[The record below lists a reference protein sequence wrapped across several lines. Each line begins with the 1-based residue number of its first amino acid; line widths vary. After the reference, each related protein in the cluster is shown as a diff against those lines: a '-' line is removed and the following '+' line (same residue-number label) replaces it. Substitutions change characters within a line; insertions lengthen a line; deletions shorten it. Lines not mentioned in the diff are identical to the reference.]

1 MRLRGVYLGWRVH
14 RFSQLSKASTVVAR
28 WRVHAAALL
37 GAGVVIFGAAAAYAQ
52 DDTAFH
58 ELETKYIF
66 GNFTV
71 GSSTGIEGEK
81 AFESENLI
89 NLGKR
94 GGRYG
99 ALQSVIEFEYVPNQF
114 TQIEFGP
121 IVSAYDIRGVPGLDD
136 RKSWGMSGFEAEFR
150 SVLIDRGALPFAV
163 TLAIEPEFHSLDET
177 SGATVINYG
186 LETKLQA
193 DAELI
198 KNRLYLG
205 FNLLYEPE
213 TTHNNVGSWDDES
226 TIGGSVA
233 LAWQIIPNVAI
244 GADLWYLRHY
254 DGLTFRTFTGDAVY
268 LGPTLYWKIDRKT
281 LLSAAWETQIAG
293 HEVGIP
299 GPFDLTDFSQ
309 TRARLLF
316 EHEF

>member
-1 MRLRGVYLGWRVH
+1 MAFVTLARRLWR
-14 RFSQLSKASTVVAR
+14 
-28 WRVHAAALL
+28 AAALL
-37 GAGVVIFGAAAAYAQ
+37 GVGVIAFGATAARAQ
-52 DDTAFH
+52 DDAAFH

-254 DGLTFRTFTGDAVY
+254 DGLTIRTFTGDAVY

>member
-1 MRLRGVYLGWRVH
+1 MHLRGVYLRWRVH
-14 RFSQLSKASTVVAR
+14 RFSHLSKASTVVAR
-28 WRVHAAALL
+28 WRVHVAALL

-66 GNFTV
+66 GSFTI

-89 NLGKR
+89 SLGKR

-99 ALQSVIEFEYVPNQF
+99 ALQSVAEFEYVPNQF

-213 TTHNNVGSWDDES
+213 TTHNTVGSWDDES

-254 DGLTFRTFTGDAVY
+254 DGLTIRTFTGDAVY

>member
-1 MRLRGVYLGWRVH
+1 MH
-14 RFSQLSKASTVVAR
+14 RFFQPSGKSMLLAR
-28 WRVHAAALL
+28 WLCRTAALL
-37 GAGVVIFGAAAAYAQ
+37 GAGIVVFGAAAARA
-52 DDTAFH
+52 DDDSAFH

-81 AFESENLI
+81 AFESENRI
-89 NLGKR
+89 DLGKR

-99 ALQSVIEFEYVPNQF
+99 ALQSVFEFEYTPNQF

-121 IVSAYDIRGVPGLDD
+121 ILSAHDIRGVPGLDD
-136 RKSWGMSGFEAEFR
+136 RTAAGIGGFEAAFR
-150 SVLIDRGALPFAV
+150 SVLLDRGALPLAV
-163 TLAIEPEFHSLDET
+163 TLAIEPEFHSIDET
-177 SGATVINYG
+177 SGAHVVNYG

-213 TTHNNVGSWDDES
+213 TTRNDLGGWDDES

-268 LGPTLYWKIDRKT
+268 LGPTLYWKIDRKM

-293 HEVGIP
+293 HEIGMP

-316 EHEF
+316 EYEF

>member
-1 MRLRGVYLGWRVH
+1 MPARRLVG
-14 RFSQLSKASTVVAR
+14 
-28 WRVHAAALL
+28 AAALL
-37 GAGVVIFGAAAAYAQ
+37 GAAIVVFGAAAARAE
-52 DDTAFH
+52 DDSAFH
-58 ELETKYIF
+58 EIETKYIF
-66 GNFTV
+66 GSFTI

-89 NLGKR
+89 SLGKR
-94 GGRYG
+94 GGHYG
-99 ALQSVIEFEYVPNQF
+99 ALQSVLEFEYTPTQYS
-114 TQIEFGP
+114 QIEFGP

-136 RKSWGMSGFEAEFR
+136 RSSAGIGGFEAEFR
-150 SVLIDRGALPFAV
+150 SVLVDRGTLPFAV

-177 SGATVINYG
+177 SGAQVTNYG
-186 LETKLQA
+186 LETKLEA

-213 TTHNNVGSWDDES
+213 TTGNDLGGWDDES

-268 LGPTLYWKIDRKT
+268 LGPTLYWKIDRKM

-293 HEVGIP
+293 HEIGIP

-309 TRARLLF
+309 TRARLLL
-316 EHEF
+316 EYEF

>member
-1 MRLRGVYLGWRVH
+1 MRLRGVRLGWRMH
-14 RFSQLSKASTVVAR
+14 RFSQSCKTSATLAR
-28 WRVHAAALL
+28 RLCRTAALL
-37 GAGVVIFGAAAAYAQ
+37 GAGIVAFGAAAARAD

-71 GSSTGIEGEK
+71 GSATGIEGEM
-81 AFESENLI
+81 AFDSENLI
-89 NLGKR
+89 SLGKR
-94 GGRYG
+94 SGRYG
-99 ALQSVIEFEYVPNQF
+99 ASQSVLEFEYTPNQF
-114 TQIEFGP
+114 MQIEFGP
-121 IVSAYDIRGVPGLDD
+121 IVSAHDIRGVPGLDD
-136 RKSWGMSGFEAEFR
+136 RTTAGIGGFEAEFR
-150 SVLIDRGALPFAV
+150 SVLLDRGALPLAV
-163 TLAIEPEFHSLDET
+163 TLAVEPEFHSLDET
-177 SGATVINYG
+177 SGAKVVNYG
-186 LETKLQA
+186 LGTKLEA

-213 TTHNNVGSWDDES
+213 TTHNDVGSWDDES

-268 LGPTLYWKIDRKT
+268 LGPTFFWHISRKV
-281 LLSAAWETQIAG
+281 LMSAAWETQIAG
-293 HEVGIP
+293 HEIGIP
-299 GPFDLTDFSQ
+299 GPFDLTDFSR

-316 EHEF
+316 EFEF

>member
-1 MRLRGVYLGWRVH
+1 MLLRSLRH
-14 RFSQLSKASTVVAR
+14 ATV
-28 WRVHAAALL
+28 LL
-37 GAGVVIFGAAAAYAQ
+37 GAGVVVFGAAVAQAQ
-52 DDTAFH
+52 DDTTFH

-81 AFESENLI
+81 AFESENRI
-89 NLGKR
+89 DLGKR

-99 ALQSVIEFEYVPNQF
+99 ALQSVFEFEYTPNQF
-114 TQIEFGP
+114 MQIEFGP
-121 IVSAYDIRGVPGLDD
+121 IVSAHDIRGAPGLDD
-136 RKSWGMSGFEAEFR
+136 RTTAGIGGFEAEFR
-150 SVLIDRGALPFAV
+150 SVLLDRGALPLAV
-163 TLAIEPEFHSLDET
+163 TLAIEPEFHSIDET
-177 SGATVINYG
+177 SGARVVNYG

-193 DAELI
+193 DAELV

-213 TTHNNVGSWDDES
+213 TTHNDVGSWDDES

-268 LGPTLYWKIDRKT
+268 LGPTFYWRIDRKV
-281 LLSAAWETQIAG
+281 LMSAAWETQIAG
-293 HEVGIP
+293 HEVGMP
-299 GPFDLTDFSQ
+299 DPFDLTDFSR
-309 TRARLLF
+309 TRARLLLEF
-316 EHEF
+316 EF

>member
-1 MRLRGVYLGWRVH
+1 MSL
-14 RFSQLSKASTVVAR
+14 
-28 WRVHAAALL
+28 AAAP
-37 GAGVVIFGAAAAYAQ
+37 AVFGPSAASAQ
-52 DDTAFH
+52 DDAAFH

-66 GNFTV
+66 GSFTI

-81 AFESENLI
+81 SFESENLI
-89 NLGKR
+89 SLGKR

-99 ALQSVIEFEYVPNQF
+99 ALQSALEFEYVPNQYS
-114 TQIEFGP
+114 QIAFGP
-121 IVSAYDIRGVPGLDD
+121 IISAYGIHGVPGLDD
-136 RKSWGMSGFEAEFR
+136 RNSAGIGGFEAEFR

-177 SGATVINYG
+177 SGGKVTNYG

-213 TTHNNVGSWDDES
+213 TTSAERSSWDDES

-268 LGPTLYWKIDRKT
+268 LGPTLYWKMGRKT

-293 HEVGIP
+293 HEVDMP

-316 EHEF
+316 EYEF

>member
-1 MRLRGVYLGWRVH
+1 MPARRLVR
-14 RFSQLSKASTVVAR
+14 
-28 WRVHAAALL
+28 AAVLL
-37 GAGVVIFGAAAAYAQ
+37 GASIVVFGAAAARAE
-52 DDTAFH
+52 DDSAFH
-58 ELETKYIF
+58 EIETKYIF
-66 GNFTV
+66 GSFTI

-89 NLGKR
+89 SLGKR

-99 ALQSVIEFEYVPNQF
+99 ALQSVLEFEYTPTQYS
-114 TQIEFGP
+114 QIEFGP

-136 RKSWGMSGFEAEFR
+136 RTSAGIGGFEAEFR
-150 SVLIDRGALPFAV
+150 SVLVDRGTLPFAV
-163 TLAIEPEFHSLDET
+163 TLAIEPEFHNLDET
-177 SGATVINYG
+177 SGAQVTNYG
-186 LETKLQA
+186 LETKLEA

-205 FNLLYEPE
+205 FNLLYEAE
-213 TTHNNVGSWDDES
+213 TTGNDLGGWDDES

-268 LGPTLYWKIDRKT
+268 LGPTLYWKIDRNM

-293 HEVGIP
+293 HEIGIP

-309 TRARLLF
+309 TRARLLL
-316 EHEF
+316 EYEF

>member
-1 MRLRGVYLGWRVH
+1 VH
-14 RFSQLSKASTVVAR
+14 RFSQQSVASAALTR
-28 WRVHAAALL
+28 WLVRAAALL
-37 GAGVVIFGAAAAYAQ
+37 GVGGIVFGAAVARAQ

-66 GNFTV
+66 GSFTI
-71 GSSTGIEGEK
+71 GSATGIEGEK

-254 DGLTFRTFTGDAVY
+254 DGLTIRTFTGDAVY

>member
-1 MRLRGVYLGWRVH
+1 MPLHRVHLGPRMH
-14 RFSQLSKASTVVAR
+14 RFSQQSVASAALTR
-28 WRVHAAALL
+28 WLVRAAALL
-37 GAGVVIFGAAAAYAQ
+37 GVGGIVFGAAVARAQ

-66 GNFTV
+66 GGFTI
-71 GSSTGIEGEK
+71 GSATGIEGEK

-94 GGRYG
+94 SGRYG

-254 DGLTFRTFTGDAVY
+254 DGLTIRTFTGDAVY

>member
-1 MRLRGVYLGWRVH
+1 MHRLSQLPKRYATAAHWRLR
-14 RFSQLSKASTVVAR
+14 
-28 WRVHAAALL
+28 AAALL
-37 GAGVVIFGAAAAYAQ
+37 GASSIVFGAAAARAQ
-52 DDTAFH
+52 DDSAFH
-58 ELETKYIF
+58 EIETKYIF
-66 GNFTV
+66 GSFTI

-81 AFESENLI
+81 SFESENLI
-89 NLGKR
+89 SLGKR
-94 GGRYG
+94 GGSY
-99 ALQSVIEFEYVPNQF
+99 AASQSVLEFEYTLNQF

-121 IVSAYDIRGVPGLDD
+121 IISAYGIHGVPGLDD
-136 RKSWGMSGFEAEFR
+136 RTSAGIGGFEAEFR
-150 SVLIDRGALPFAV
+150 SVLLDRGALPLAV
-163 TLAIEPEFHSLDET
+163 TLAIEPEFHNLDET
-177 SGATVINYG
+177 SGVRVTNYG

-213 TTHNNVGSWDDES
+213 TTSAELSSWNDES

-254 DGLTFRTFTGDAVY
+254 DGLTFGTFTGDAVY
-268 LGPTLYWKIDRKT
+268 LGPTLYWKIDRKM

-293 HEVGIP
+293 HEVGVP

-316 EHEF
+316 EYEF